1 LVAYIAVFIGAGIF
15 GIAGGIPLNP
25 LQILW
30 LNMVIDIPIAIAL
43 GFDVPTPGLMA
54 RRPRGMTE
62 PVINTAGW
70 VRLCVHGFV
79 MTVGALIAYQ
89 LGAPQGAVVA
99 STMLLTA
106 LSLSHLAAGLIARDQ
121 RNTIFDRASLPGAT
135 QLRRYG
141 FALLAIVAATTIGVL
156 ERIVGTTDLS
166 GRQWA
171 YCVVIAASLV
181 VVDELIKVGV
191 RFRER
196 RAGTAAPSL
205 TLAPR

>member
-1 LVAYIAVFIGAGIF
+1 
-15 GIAGGIPLNP
+15 
-25 LQILW
+25 
-30 LNMVIDIPIAIAL
+30 MS
-43 GFDVPTPGLMA
+43 
-54 RRPRGMTE
+54 RRPRGIRE
-62 PVINTAGW
+62 PVINAAGW

-89 LGAPQGAVVA
+89 LGAPEGAVVA

-171 YCVVIAASLV
+171 YCTVIAASLIV
-181 VVDELIKVGV
+181 VEELIKVGV
-191 RFRER
+191 RHRES
-196 RAGTAAPSL
+196 RAGTVAPKL